1 MQILYIELHPSSET
15 KVELRYQ
22 KLKGQGYEK
31 QILRISDI
39 EDAIALAE
47 RDIYVAM
54 PDPVAIGKKLF
65 GWLDGDGRW
74 LSRALEACQGEL
86 LVLAIA
92 NLAKLPHLPWE
103 VLHDREGFLIDR
115 QYPKVVPVRW
125 TEGEVVAS
133 EPADRPLRVMFMATD
148 PEGVEPRLNFE
159 GEEGR
164 ILDATR
170 GAALTLR
177 VEESGC
183 VSELKKTWRRYGDN
197 HFDVF
202 HLTGHASI
210 ADDGQPFFITET
222 ETGDRYDAKAGEIV
236 DALRFRLPRLVFLS
250 GCRTGQAGEQ
260 GATPSMAEALLNLGL
275 TAVLGW
281 GRPIGDD
288 VATLAAA
295 CLYESL
301 ASANSLVEAI
311 AATYQKLREKNISN
325 WYLLRLYGRGKL
337 DVSLA
342 ALVLPMGDRLLPLN
356 SEIEQLFLDPDDATT
371 PRVVRREDFVGRRR
385 ILQSSL
391 RRLQGSDLGV
401 LLHGMGGLGKTTVA
415 KRLLERIADPQNSNY
430 DTIFNYKQFDEGKLL
445 QDLARNCTS
454 EAGHEILNGK
464 LPLMQKL
471 TKFLKEGMNDKD
483 RCLMFVLDD
492 FEVNL
497 EENAFGAW
505 VLKYEVV
512 EPLMALVSAIARS
525 GLRHRLIVTCR
536 YDFNLPDVALNARL
550 FRVPLFSL
558 RGVDLKKKCDRLAGF
573 QLPMLSREDAEPLV
587 ALQKQAIAVAD
598 GNPRLLEWLAA
609 ILPNDLLTEAQKQEV
624 LERMAAEETRFREN
638 IMAQALLDQQ
648 SEDLRQMLALGSI
661 FEIPVPHEA
670 IEKVCVE
677 VPNLEICIKHSLT
690 LGLMEIY
697 PNGFLRVPHI
707 LHSLLKKIDNIEEI
721 SQIAT
726 RTLFENWYLK
736 VLESQTKSSTELK
749 DQDIRDVLD
758 TKISDEKLLEIYR
771 LALQAK
777 NKGILIITNQILAIR
792 WKNTGCLYQAIKIC
806 YSTLKIVEDYH
817 IYHVLANTEASIG
830 DSNKSITNFGKAL
843 ELCPLEDREEES
855 DILFNLA
862 SLCQQMGMWEKAL
875 KFCNRVIEIDSQIN
889 NQIGKSSALNILSDV
904 YNMQGNSQKAIDCL
918 EQALAIQKE
927 LNNTKEIVKIQ
938 HNLSLLY
945 HQVGNKN
952 VADFLSESVSNIHRN
967 SIDYNDKIKIMIN
980 SSALLYKQGK
990 LDESEAILQ
999 ELLNANEL
1007 IYDVESKIGILNNLA
1022 TLYSEKGDLLE
1033 ALSYFERAYK
1043 LAKDSSRFKDQ
1054 ARELSQIGFL
1064 FSKLLEYDKALNSF
1078 RESLDIYRQIDDLIG
1093 QAYVL
1098 REVSAIYI
1106 KQDNLDL
1113 ANQLLNQSLNIYIE
1127 SEDLDGESLT
1137 LYQIGLLNEKNN
1149 QIDNAIG
1156 YLQKSVDLSVKTNNS
1171 RHKALSMTAIGQILT
1186 NKKDIDNALSYLY
1199 EARDIFDS
1207 LKASDLDFVEER
1219 IIDALWSKANILHKS
1234 VATKYVEGKI
1244 DEALILCNQALEIT
1258 EKIGNV
1264 HGSATILLTMG
1275 QLFAEEYKN
1284 FSTACD
1290 CFQKSLIK
1298 FQQVNSADVD
1308 IAKQMLSEYQPYIT
1322 SDNDIDRK

>member
-1 MQILYIELHPSSET
+1 MQVLYIELHPSSET

-22 KLKGQGYEK
+22 KLHSQGYEK

-39 EDAIALAE
+39 EDAITLAE
-47 RDIYVAM
+47 RDIYVSM

-74 LSRALEACQGEL
+74 LSRALADCQGEL

-115 QYPKVVPVRW
+115 TYPKVVTVRW
-125 TEGEVVAS
+125 TKGEVVAI

-275 TAVLGW
+275 AAVLGW

-311 AATYQKLREKNISN
+311 AATYQKLREEKISN

-342 ALVLPMGDRLLPLN
+342 ALVLPLGDRLWQVS

-385 ILQSSL
+385 ILQTCL
-391 RRLQGSDLGV
+391 RRLQGNDLGV

-430 DTIFNYKQFDEGKLL
+430 DTIFIYKQFDEDKLL
-445 QDLARNCTS
+445 KELQDNCTAD
-454 EAGHEILNGK
+454 AGHEVLNGK

-471 TKFLKEGMNDKD
+471 TKFLKEGMNEKD

-609 ILPNDLLTEAQKQEV
+609 ILPNDVLTEAQKQEV
-624 LERMAAEETRFREN
+624 LDRMIDKQIEFREN
-638 IMAQALLDQQ
+638 ILAETLLAQQ
-648 SEDLRQMLALGSI
+648 SPDLREMLRLGLV
-661 FEIPVPHEA
+661 FDLPVPELVFA
-670 IEKVCVE
+670 KVCEGVE
-677 VPNLEICIKHSLT
+677 NLKVHQVRAKAIGLLEVNGDLYRVPKILVELLSPEFT
-690 LGLMEIY
+690 QEIY
-697 PNGFLRVPHI
+697 ATAARELYRVWW
-707 LHSLLKKIDNIEEI
+707 EE
-721 SQIAT
+721 S
-726 RTLFENWYLK
+726 E
-736 VLESQTKSSTELK
+736 SSTEEQK
-749 DQDIRDVLD
+749 
-758 TKISDEKLLEIYR
+758 LEIHR
-771 LALQAK
+771 LALLGNEKEIAVT
-777 NKGILIITNQILAIR
+777 INQ
-792 WKNTGCLYQAIKIC
+792 T
-806 YSTLKIVEDYH
+806 
-817 IYHVLANTEASIG
+817 LANNWN
-830 DSNKSITNFGKAL
+830 NKSRYREVINICKSTISIIENHTTLHDLARAQRNLGDVDNSLKNFQRAL
-843 ELCPLEDREEES
+843 ELCP
-855 DILFNLA
+855 
-862 SLCQQMGMWEKAL
+862 
-875 KFCNRVIEIDSQIN
+875 
-889 NQIGKSSALNILSDV
+889 
-904 YNMQGNSQKAIDCL
+904 
-918 EQALAIQKE
+918 KE
-927 LNNTKEIVKIQ
+927 
-938 HNLSLLY
+938 
-945 HQVGNKN
+945 
-952 VADFLSESVSNIHRN
+952 
-967 SIDYNDKIKIMIN
+967 
-980 SSALLYKQGK
+980 
-990 LDESEAILQ
+990 DESEKASITG
-999 ELLNANEL
+999 NF
-1007 IYDVESKIGILNNLA
+1007 A
-1022 TLYSEKGDLLE
+1022 TLYTQIGRIEEALELYTQSQEILERIGDLEGKAATLHNM
-1033 ALSYFERAYK
+1033 AVIYA
-1043 LAKDSSRFKDQ
+1043 DQGQVDQ
-1054 ARELSQIGFL
+1054 AIALYQQSLEIKESIGNVQGKAATL
-1064 FSKLLEYDKALNSF
+1064 HQMAGIYADQGEVDQAIALYQQSLEITDRIGDVKVKANTLHNMAIIYAQQGQVD
-1078 RESLDIYRQIDDLIG
+1078 EAIALYQQSLEIKERIGNVQGKAATLHQVAGIYVQKGQVDQAIALYQQSLEITDRIG
-1093 QAYVL
+1093 DVQGKAMT
-1098 REVSAIYI
+1098 
-1106 KQDNLDL
+1106 L
-1113 ANQLLNQSLNIYIE
+1113 ANMGYLAATNGDFQTAISYLQ
-1127 SEDLDGESLT
+1127 ESLT
-1137 LYQIGLLNEKNN
+1137 I
-1149 QIDNAIG
+1149 
-1156 YLQKSVDLSVKTNNS
+1156 LQHLKSPDAATVQSWLEQVT
-1171 RHKALSMTAIGQILT
+1171 R
-1186 NKKDIDNALSYLY
+1186 KK
-1199 EARDIFDS
+1199 
-1207 LKASDLDFVEER
+1207 
-1219 IIDALWSKANILHKS
+1219 
-1234 VATKYVEGKI
+1234 
-1244 DEALILCNQALEIT
+1244 
-1258 EKIGNV
+1258 
-1264 HGSATILLTMG
+1264 
-1275 QLFAEEYKN
+1275 
-1284 FSTACD
+1284 
-1290 CFQKSLIK
+1290 
-1298 FQQVNSADVD
+1298 
-1308 IAKQMLSEYQPYIT
+1308 
-1322 SDNDIDRK
+1322 

>member
-1 MQILYIELHPSSET
+1 MQVLYIELHPSSET

-22 KLKGQGYEK
+22 KLHSQGYEK

-39 EDAIALAE
+39 EDAITLAE
-47 RDIYVAM
+47 RDIYVSM

-74 LSRALEACQGEL
+74 LSRALADCQGEL
-86 LVLAIA
+86 LVLAIS

-115 QYPKVVPVRW
+115 TYPKVVTVRW
-125 TEGEVVAS
+125 TKGEVVAI

-275 TAVLGW
+275 AAVLGW

-311 AATYQKLREKNISN
+311 AATYQKLREQNISN

-342 ALVLPMGDRLLPLN
+342 ALVEPLGDRLLPVS

-385 ILQSSL
+385 ILQTCL
-391 RRLQGSDLGV
+391 RRLQGNDLGV

-430 DTIFNYKQFDEGKLL
+430 DTIFIYKQFDEDKLL
-445 QDLARNCTS
+445 KELQDNCTAD
-454 EAGHEILNGK
+454 AGHEVLNGK

-471 TKFLKEGMNDKD
+471 TKFLKEGMNEKD

-573 QLPMLSREDAEPLV
+573 KLPMLSREDAEPLV

-624 LERMAAEETRFREN
+624 LDRMNAKQTEFREHILAETLLAQQSPDLREMLRLGLVFDLPVPELVFAKVCEGVENLKVHQDRAKAIGLLESNSPPFLRGAGGDLYRVPKILVELLSPEFTQEIYATAARELYRVWWESDYN
-638 IMAQALLDQQ
+638 ISEDEALEIHRLALLD
-648 SEDLRQMLALGSI
+648 
-661 FEIPVPHEA
+661 
-670 IEKVCVE
+670 
-677 VPNLEICIKHSLT
+677 
-690 LGLMEIY
+690 
-697 PNGFLRVPHI
+697 
-707 LHSLLKKIDNIEEI
+707 
-721 SQIAT
+721 
-726 RTLFENWYLK
+726 
-736 VLESQTKSSTELK
+736 
-749 DQDIRDVLD
+749 
-758 TKISDEKLLEIYR
+758 DEKEIAVTINQSLAVNWNNKSRYR
-771 LALQAK
+771 EVV
-777 NKGILIITNQILAIR
+777 N
-792 WKNTGCLYQAIKIC
+792 IC
-806 YSTLKIVEDYH
+806 KSTLSVIENYSTLHNLAKAENNLGAMEDCLHHYQR
-817 IYHVLANTEASIG
+817 
-830 DSNKSITNFGKAL
+830 AL
-843 ELCPLEDREEES
+843 ELCPDEA
-855 DILFNLA
+855 IK
-862 SLCQQMGMWEKAL
+862 EKATIIHN
-875 KFCNRVIEIDSQIN
+875 F
-889 NQIGKSSALNILSDV
+889 A
-904 YNMQGNSQKAIDCL
+904 
-918 EQALAIQKE
+918 
-927 LNNTKEIVKIQ
+927 IVKAQ
-938 HNLSLLY
+938 QG
-945 HQVGNKN
+945 QV
-952 VADFLSESVSNIHRN
+952 
-967 SIDYNDKIKIMIN
+967 
-980 SSALLYKQGK
+980 
-990 LDESEAILQ
+990 
-999 ELLNANEL
+999 
-1007 IYDVESKIGILNNLA
+1007 
-1022 TLYSEKGDLLE
+1022 
-1033 ALSYFERAYK
+1033 
-1043 LAKDSSRFKDQ
+1043 DQ
-1054 ARELSQIGFL
+1054 AI
-1064 FSKLLEYDKALNSF
+1064 A
-1078 RESLDIYRQIDDLIG
+1078 
-1093 QAYVL
+1093 
-1098 REVSAIYI
+1098 
-1106 KQDNLDL
+1106 
-1113 ANQLLNQSLNIYIE
+1113 
-1127 SEDLDGESLT
+1127 
-1137 LYQIGLLNEKNN
+1137 LYQ
-1149 QIDNAIG
+1149 Q
-1156 YLQKSVDLSVKTNNS
+1156 S
-1171 RHKALSMTAIGQILT
+1171 
-1186 NKKDIDNALSYLY
+1186 
-1199 EARDIFDS
+1199 
-1207 LKASDLDFVEER
+1207 
-1219 IIDALWSKANILHKS
+1219 
-1234 VATKYVEGKI
+1234 
-1244 DEALILCNQALEIT
+1244 LEIT
-1258 EKIGNV
+1258 ERIGYV
-1264 HGSATILLTMG
+1264 QGKAVTLQWLG
-1275 QLFAEEYKN
+1275 GLFATKKGEIAKGLAYLEESAAILEQIK
-1284 FSTACD
+1284 SPEAETSRWAIEQI
-1290 CFQKSLIK
+1290 QKS
-1298 FQQVNSADVD
+1298 Q
-1308 IAKQMLSEYQPYIT
+1308 
-1322 SDNDIDRK
+1322 

>member
-22 KLKGQGYEK
+22 KLHSQGYEK

-39 EDAIALAE
+39 EDAITLAE
-47 RDIYVAM
+47 RDIYVSM

-74 LSRALEACQGEL
+74 LSRALADCQGEL
-86 LVLAIA
+86 LVLAIS

-115 QYPKVVPVRW
+115 TYPKVVTVRW
-125 TEGEVVAS
+125 TKGEVVAI

-159 GEEGR
+159 GGEGR

-275 TAVLGW
+275 AAVLGW

-311 AATYQKLREKNISN
+311 AATYQKLREQNISN

-342 ALVLPMGDRLLPLN
+342 ALVEPLGDRLLPLS

-391 RRLQGSDLGV
+391 RRLQGNDLGV

-430 DTIFNYKQFDEGKLL
+430 DTIFIYKQFDEDKLL
-445 QDLARNCTS
+445 KELQDNCTAD
-454 EAGHEILNGK
+454 AGHEVLNGK

-471 TKFLKEGMNDKD
+471 TKFLKEGMNEKD

-573 QLPMLSREDAEPLV
+573 KLPLSREDAEPLV
-587 ALQKQAIAVAD
+587 ALQERAIAVAD

-624 LERMAAEETRFREN
+624 LDRMNAKQIEFREN
-638 IMAQALLDQQ
+638 ILAETLLAQQ
-648 SEDLRQMLALGSI
+648 SPDLREMLRLGLV
-661 FEIPVPHEA
+661 FDLPVPELVFA
-670 IEKVCVE
+670 KVCEGVE
-677 VPNLEICIKHSLT
+677 NL
-690 LGLMEIY
+690 
-697 PNGFLRVPHI
+697 
-707 LHSLLKKIDNIEEI
+707 
-721 SQIAT
+721 
-726 RTLFENWYLK
+726 
-736 VLESQTKSSTELK
+736 
-749 DQDIRDVLD
+749 
-758 TKISDEKLLEIYR
+758 
-771 LALQAK
+771 
-777 NKGILIITNQILAIR
+777 
-792 WKNTGCLYQAIKIC
+792 
-806 YSTLKIVEDYH
+806 
-817 IYHVLANTEASIG
+817 
-830 DSNKSITNFGKAL
+830 
-843 ELCPLEDREEES
+843 
-855 DILFNLA
+855 
-862 SLCQQMGMWEKAL
+862 
-875 KFCNRVIEIDSQIN
+875 
-889 NQIGKSSALNILSDV
+889 
-904 YNMQGNSQKAIDCL
+904 
-918 EQALAIQKE
+918 
-927 LNNTKEIVKIQ
+927 
-938 HNLSLLY
+938 
-945 HQVGNKN
+945 
-952 VADFLSESVSNIHRN
+952 
-967 SIDYNDKIKIMIN
+967 
-980 SSALLYKQGK
+980 
-990 LDESEAILQ
+990 
-999 ELLNANEL
+999 
-1007 IYDVESKIGILNNLA
+1007 
-1022 TLYSEKGDLLE
+1022 
-1033 ALSYFERAYK
+1033 
-1043 LAKDSSRFKDQ
+1043 
-1054 ARELSQIGFL
+1054 
-1064 FSKLLEYDKALNSF
+1064 
-1078 RESLDIYRQIDDLIG
+1078 
-1093 QAYVL
+1093 
-1098 REVSAIYI
+1098 
-1106 KQDNLDL
+1106 
-1113 ANQLLNQSLNIYIE
+1113 
-1127 SEDLDGESLT
+1127 
-1137 LYQIGLLNEKNN
+1137 
-1149 QIDNAIG
+1149 
-1156 YLQKSVDLSVKTNNS
+1156 
-1171 RHKALSMTAIGQILT
+1171 
-1186 NKKDIDNALSYLY
+1186 
-1199 EARDIFDS
+1199 
-1207 LKASDLDFVEER
+1207 
-1219 IIDALWSKANILHKS
+1219 
-1234 VATKYVEGKI
+1234 
-1244 DEALILCNQALEIT
+1244 
-1258 EKIGNV
+1258 
-1264 HGSATILLTMG
+1264 
-1275 QLFAEEYKN
+1275 
-1284 FSTACD
+1284 
-1290 CFQKSLIK
+1290 
-1298 FQQVNSADVD
+1298 
-1308 IAKQMLSEYQPYIT
+1308 
-1322 SDNDIDRK
+1322 

>member
-1 MQILYIELHPSSET
+1 MQILQNILYIELHPSSET

-22 KLKGQGYEK
+22 KLNSSGYEK
-31 QILRISDI
+31 QILQISAIADL
-39 EDAIALAE
+39 IALAE
-47 RDIYVAM
+47 RDIYVSM

-74 LSRALEACQGEL
+74 LSRAVADCQGEL

-103 VLHDREGFLIDR
+103 VLHDHEGFLIDR
-115 QYPKVVPVRW
+115 TFPKVVPVRW
-125 TEGEVVAS
+125 TKGEVVAS

-222 ETGDRYDAKAGEIV
+222 ETGDRYDAKASEIV

-311 AATYQKLREKNISN
+311 AATYQKLRDDKISN

-342 ALVLPMGDRLLPLN
+342 ALVLPMGDRLLPVS

-391 RRLQGSDLGV
+391 RRLQGNDLGV

-430 DTIFNYKQFDEGKLL
+430 DTIFNYKYFDEGKLL

-454 EAGHEILNGK
+454 EAGLEILNGK

-492 FEVNL
+492 FEANL

-573 QLPMLSREDAEPLV
+573 QLPMLSREAAEPLV
-587 ALQKQAIAVAD
+587 ALQERAIAVAD

-624 LERMAAEETRFREN
+624 LDRMMAKQTEFREHILAETLLAQQSPGLREMLRLGLVFDLPVPELVFAKVCEGVENLKVHQDRAKAIGLLEVNGDLYRVPKILVELLSSEFTLEMYATAARELYRVWYQESESSTEEQKLEIHRLALLGDEKEIAVTIGTSLAWNWRSKSRFREAVILCKN
-638 IMAQALLDQQ
+638 TLEVSRSSKVLTELVYCEQSLGNVEKAEEYYQQAINECLDDDESTKAFTLHCLGMLKAQQGQVDQAINLYQQ
-648 SEDLRQMLALGSI
+648 S
-661 FEIPVPHEA
+661 
-670 IEKVCVE
+670 
-677 VPNLEICIKHSLT
+677 LEIN
-690 LGLMEIY
+690 E
-697 PNGFLRVPHI
+697 
-707 LHSLLKKIDNIEEI
+707 
-721 SQIAT
+721 
-726 RTLFENWYLK
+726 
-736 VLESQTKSSTELK
+736 
-749 DQDIRDVLD
+749 
-758 TKISDEKLLEIYR
+758 
-771 LALQAK
+771 
-777 NKGILIITNQILAIR
+777 
-792 WKNTGCLYQAIKIC
+792 
-806 YSTLKIVEDYH
+806 
-817 IYHVLANTEASIG
+817 SIG
-830 DSNKSITNFGKAL
+830 FVMGK
-843 ELCPLEDREEES
+843 P
-855 DILFNLA
+855 
-862 SLCQQMGMWEKAL
+862 
-875 KFCNRVIEIDSQIN
+875 
-889 NQIGKSSALNILSDV
+889 
-904 YNMQGNSQKAIDCL
+904 
-918 EQALAIQKE
+918 
-927 LNNTKEIVKIQ
+927 
-938 HNLSLLY
+938 
-945 HQVGNKN
+945 
-952 VADFLSESVSNIHRN
+952 
-967 SIDYNDKIKIMIN
+967 
-980 SSALLYKQGK
+980 
-990 LDESEAILQ
+990 
-999 ELLNANEL
+999 
-1007 IYDVESKIGILNNLA
+1007 A
-1022 TLYSEKGDLLE
+1022 TLIEM
-1033 ALSYFERAYK
+1033 
-1043 LAKDSSRFKDQ
+1043 AKIYQ
-1054 ARELSQIGFL
+1054 SQGL
-1064 FSKLLEYDKALNSF
+1064 VDKAF
-1078 RESLDIYRQIDDLIG
+1078 EQY
-1093 QAYVL
+1093 
-1098 REVSAIYI
+1098 
-1106 KQDNLDL
+1106 
-1113 ANQLLNQSLNIYIE
+1113 
-1127 SEDLDGESLT
+1127 
-1137 LYQIGLLNEKNN
+1137 
-1149 QIDNAIG
+1149 
-1156 YLQKSVDLSVKTNNS
+1156 
-1171 RHKALSMTAIGQILT
+1171 H
-1186 NKKDIDNALSYLY
+1186 
-1199 EARDIFDS
+1199 
-1207 LKASDLDFVEER
+1207 
-1219 IIDALWSKANILHKS
+1219 
-1234 VATKYVEGKI
+1234 
-1244 DEALILCNQALEIT
+1244 QALEIARQ
-1258 EKIGNV
+1258 IGNV
-1264 HGSATILLTMG
+1264 EKEATALSWIATIHTQKG
-1275 QLFAEEYKN
+1275 QIEEAINLYRQASEIYDQIGNIGYKAATLHGMADIYFRQGQFEQSVNLFK
-1284 FSTACD
+1284 
-1290 CFQKSLIK
+1290 QSLEIK
-1298 FQQVNSADVD
+1298 ERIGDVHGKAITLWYLGH
-1308 IAKQMLSEYQPYIT
+1308 IAKEQGDFQTAIT
-1322 SDNDIDRK
+1322 YLQESLTILQHLKSPDAAKVESLLEKVRAMVG

>member
-1 MQILYIELHPSSET
+1 VQILYIELHPSSET

-22 KLKGQGYEK
+22 KLNGQGYEK
-31 QILRISDI
+31 QILQISAIADL
-39 EDAIALAE
+39 IALAE
-47 RDIYVAM
+47 RDIYVSM

-74 LSRALEACQGEL
+74 LTRALADCQGEL

-125 TEGEVVAS
+125 TKGEVVAI

-222 ETGDRYDAKAGEIV
+222 ETGDRHDAKAGEIV

-281 GRPIGDD
+281 GRPIGDE

-295 CLYESL
+295 CLYEAL

-311 AATYQKLREKNISN
+311 AATYQELREKNISN

-342 ALVLPMGDRLLPLN
+342 ALVLPLGDRLLPLS

-385 ILQSSL
+385 ILQTCL
-391 RRLQGSDLGV
+391 RRLQGNDLGV

-415 KRLLERIADPQNSNY
+415 KRLLERMADPQNSNY

-454 EAGHEILNGK
+454 EAGHEVLNGK

-492 FEVNL
+492 FEANL
-497 EENAFGAW
+497 EENAFGVW

-573 QLPMLSREDAEPLV
+573 KLPMLSREDAEPLV
-587 ALQKQAIAVAD
+587 ALQKQAIEVAD

-609 ILPNDLLTEAQKQEV
+609 ILPNDVLTEAQKQEV
-624 LERMAAEETRFREN
+624 LDRMNAKQIEFREN
-638 IMAQALLDQQ
+638 ILAETLLAQQ
-648 SEDLRQMLALGSI
+648 SPDLRDMLRLGLV
-661 FEIPVPHEA
+661 FDLPVPELVFA
-670 IEKVCVE
+670 KVCEGVE
-677 VPNLEICIKHSLT
+677 NLKLHQDRAKAIGLLEVNGDLYRVPKILVELLSPEFTQEIYTTAARELYRVWWESDYNISEDEALEIH
-690 LGLMEIY
+690 
-697 PNGFLRVPHI
+697 
-707 LHSLLKKIDNIEEI
+707 
-721 SQIAT
+721 
-726 RTLFENWYLK
+726 
-736 VLESQTKSSTELK
+736 
-749 DQDIRDVLD
+749 
-758 TKISDEKLLEIYR
+758 R
-771 LALQAK
+771 LALLGDEKEIASKIAYALASEWRIVSRFRETVQICKLTIEVSLDYKVLKEFGFAEQNLGNVQQALDYYQQAISLCPDEDLNEKASISHYLGFIKK
-777 NKGILIITNQILAIR
+777 NLGEVEEALTLFRQSKEIYENIKDDGNVAVALHCIAVIYADQGQVEQAFS
-792 WKNTGCLYQAIKIC
+792 LYQQSLEIKERIGNLQGKAATLHQMAI
-806 YSTLKIVEDYH
+806 
-817 IYHVLANTEASIG
+817 IYAQQGQVDQAIDLYQQSLEIKERIG
-830 DSNKSITNFGKAL
+830 DVQGKAATLGQMAKIYQSQGLVDKAFEQYQQVL
-843 ELCPLEDREEES
+843 EISR
-855 DILFNLA
+855 
-862 SLCQQMGMWEKAL
+862 
-875 KFCNRVIEIDSQIN
+875 
-889 NQIGKSSALNILSDV
+889 QIGNVAYEATTLNQMAIIYVQHGQLE
-904 YNMQGNSQKAIDCL
+904 KAIDLYQQSL
-918 EQALAIQKE
+918 EIIDCIGNLQDKAATFHCMAIIYAQQGQVEKAIDLYQQSLEIDARIGGNVQSKANTLA
-927 LNNTKEIVKIQ
+927 NMAW
-938 HNLSLLY
+938 LL
-945 HQVGNKN
+945 
-952 VADFLSESVSNIHRN
+952 
-967 SIDYNDKIKIMIN
+967 
-980 SSALLYKQGK
+980 
-990 LDESEAILQ
+990 
-999 ELLNANEL
+999 AN
-1007 IYDVESKIGILNNLA
+1007 
-1022 TLYSEKGDLLE
+1022 KGDFQT
-1033 ALSYFERAYK
+1033 AISY
-1043 LAKDSSRFKDQ
+1043 LQ
-1054 ARELSQIGFL
+1054 
-1064 FSKLLEYDKALNSF
+1064 
-1078 RESLDIYRQIDDLIG
+1078 
-1093 QAYVL
+1093 
-1098 REVSAIYI
+1098 
-1106 KQDNLDL
+1106 
-1113 ANQLLNQSLNIYIE
+1113 
-1127 SEDLDGESLT
+1127 ESLT
-1137 LYQIGLLNEKNN
+1137 I
-1149 QIDNAIG
+1149 
-1156 YLQKSVDLSVKTNNS
+1156 LQHLKSP
-1171 RHKALSMTAIGQILT
+1171 
-1186 NKKDIDNALSYLY
+1186 
-1199 EARDIFDS
+1199 
-1207 LKASDLDFVEER
+1207 
-1219 IIDALWSKANILHKS
+1219 DA
-1234 VATKYVEGKI
+1234 ATV
-1244 DEALILCNQALEIT
+1244 QRWLE
-1258 EKIGNV
+1258 
-1264 HGSATILLTMG
+1264 
-1275 QLFAEEYKN
+1275 
-1284 FSTACD
+1284 
-1290 CFQKSLIK
+1290 
-1298 FQQVNSADVD
+1298 QVRAM
-1308 IAKQMLSEYQPYIT
+1308 AG
-1322 SDNDIDRK
+1322 

>member
-1 MQILYIELHPSSET
+1 MQVLYIELHPSSET

-22 KLKGQGYEK
+22 KLHSQGYEK

-39 EDAIALAE
+39 EDAITLAE
-47 RDIYVAM
+47 RDIYVSM

-74 LSRALEACQGEL
+74 LSRALADCQGEL
-86 LVLAIA
+86 LVLAIS

-115 QYPKVVPVRW
+115 TYPKVVTVRW
-125 TEGEVVAS
+125 TKGEVVAI

-275 TAVLGW
+275 AAVLGW
-281 GRPIGDD
+281 GRPIGDE

-311 AATYQKLREKNISN
+311 AATYQKLREQNISN

-337 DVSLA
+337 EVSLA
-342 ALVLPMGDRLLPLN
+342 ALVLPLGDRLLPVS

-391 RRLQGSDLGV
+391 RRLQGNDLGV

-430 DTIFNYKQFDEGKLL
+430 DTIFIYKQFDEDKLL
-445 QDLARNCTS
+445 KELQDNCTAD
-454 EAGHEILNGK
+454 AGHEVLNGK

-471 TKFLKEGMNDKD
+471 TKFLKEGMNEKD

-573 QLPMLSREDAEPLV
+573 KLPMLSREDAEPLV

-624 LERMAAEETRFREN
+624 LDRMNAKQTEFREHILAETLLAQQSPDLREMLRLGLVFDLPVPELVFAKVCEGVENLKVHQDRAKAIGLLESNSPPFLRGAGGDLYRVPKILVELLSPEFTQEIYATAARELYRVWWESDYN
-638 IMAQALLDQQ
+638 ISEDEALEIHRLALLD
-648 SEDLRQMLALGSI
+648 
-661 FEIPVPHEA
+661 
-670 IEKVCVE
+670 
-677 VPNLEICIKHSLT
+677 
-690 LGLMEIY
+690 
-697 PNGFLRVPHI
+697 
-707 LHSLLKKIDNIEEI
+707 
-721 SQIAT
+721 
-726 RTLFENWYLK
+726 
-736 VLESQTKSSTELK
+736 
-749 DQDIRDVLD
+749 
-758 TKISDEKLLEIYR
+758 DEKEIAVTINQSLAVNWNNKSRYR
-771 LALQAK
+771 EVV
-777 NKGILIITNQILAIR
+777 N
-792 WKNTGCLYQAIKIC
+792 IC
-806 YSTLKIVEDYH
+806 KSTLSVIENYSTLHNLAKAENNLGAMEDCLHHYQR
-817 IYHVLANTEASIG
+817 
-830 DSNKSITNFGKAL
+830 AL
-843 ELCPLEDREEES
+843 ELCPDEA
-855 DILFNLA
+855 IK
-862 SLCQQMGMWEKAL
+862 EKATIIHN
-875 KFCNRVIEIDSQIN
+875 F
-889 NQIGKSSALNILSDV
+889 A
-904 YNMQGNSQKAIDCL
+904 
-918 EQALAIQKE
+918 
-927 LNNTKEIVKIQ
+927 IVKAQ
-938 HNLSLLY
+938 QG
-945 HQVGNKN
+945 QV
-952 VADFLSESVSNIHRN
+952 
-967 SIDYNDKIKIMIN
+967 
-980 SSALLYKQGK
+980 
-990 LDESEAILQ
+990 
-999 ELLNANEL
+999 
-1007 IYDVESKIGILNNLA
+1007 
-1022 TLYSEKGDLLE
+1022 
-1033 ALSYFERAYK
+1033 
-1043 LAKDSSRFKDQ
+1043 DQ
-1054 ARELSQIGFL
+1054 AI
-1064 FSKLLEYDKALNSF
+1064 AL
-1078 RESLDIYRQIDDLIG
+1078 YQ
-1093 QAYVL
+1093 
-1098 REVSAIYI
+1098 
-1106 KQDNLDL
+1106 
-1113 ANQLLNQSLNIYIE
+1113 QSLEIKE
-1127 SEDLDGESLT
+1127 S
-1137 LYQIGLLNEKNN
+1137 
-1149 QIDNAIG
+1149 
-1156 YLQKSVDLSVKTNNS
+1156 
-1171 RHKALSMTAIGQILT
+1171 
-1186 NKKDIDNALSYLY
+1186 
-1199 EARDIFDS
+1199 
-1207 LKASDLDFVEER
+1207 
-1219 IIDALWSKANILHKS
+1219 
-1234 VATKYVEGKI
+1234 
-1244 DEALILCNQALEIT
+1244 
-1258 EKIGNV
+1258 IGNV
-1264 HGSATILLTMG
+1264 HGKAATLHQMAGIYAQQG
-1275 QLFAEEYKN
+1275 QVDQAIALYQQSLEITERIGYVQGKAVTLQWLGGLFATKKGEIAKGLAYLEESAAILEQIK
-1284 FSTACD
+1284 SPEAETSRWAIEQI
-1290 CFQKSLIK
+1290 QKS
-1298 FQQVNSADVD
+1298 Q
-1308 IAKQMLSEYQPYIT
+1308 
-1322 SDNDIDRK
+1322 

>member
-22 KLKGQGYEK
+22 KLNGQGYEK
-31 QILRISDI
+31 QILQISAIADL
-39 EDAIALAE
+39 IALAE
-47 RDIYVAM
+47 RDIYTLM
-54 PDPVAIGKKLF
+54 PDPVSIGKKLF

-115 QYPKVVPVRW
+115 TFPKVVTVRW
-125 TEGEVVAS
+125 TKGEVAAS

-222 ETGDRYDAKAGEIV
+222 ETGDRHDAKAGEIV

-295 CLYESL
+295 CLYEAL

-311 AATYQKLREKNISN
+311 AATYQKLREENISN

-342 ALVLPMGDRLLPLN
+342 ALVEPMGDRLLPMS

-391 RRLQGSDLGV
+391 RRLQGNDLGV

-430 DTIFNYKQFDEGKLL
+430 DTIFNFKQFDEGKLL

-471 TKFLKEGMNDKD
+471 MKFLKEGMNDKD

-492 FEVNL
+492 FETNL

-550 FRVPLFSL
+550 FRGQLFSL

-573 QLPMLSREDAEPLV
+573 KLPMLSREEAEPLV
-587 ALQKQAIAVAD
+587 ALQKKAIAVAD

-624 LERMAAEETRFREN
+624 LDRMIAKQTEFREHILAETLLAQQSPDLREMLKLGLVFDLPVPELVLAKVCEGVENLKVHQDRAKAIGLLEVNGDLYRVPKILVELLSPEFTQEIYATAARELYGVWYQESESSTEEQKLEIHRLALLGNEKEIASKIAYDLAGNWRKVSRFRETVQICKSTIEVSLDYKVLKEFGFAEQN
-638 IMAQALLDQQ
+638 LGNVQQALDYFQQ
-648 SEDLRQMLALGSI
+648 AISLCPDEDL
-661 FEIPVPHEA
+661 
-670 IEKVCVE
+670 
-677 VPNLEICIKHSLT
+677 
-690 LGLMEIY
+690 
-697 PNGFLRVPHI
+697 
-707 LHSLLKKIDNIEEI
+707 
-721 SQIAT
+721 
-726 RTLFENWYLK
+726 
-736 VLESQTKSSTELK
+736 
-749 DQDIRDVLD
+749 
-758 TKISDEKLLEIYR
+758 
-771 LALQAK
+771 
-777 NKGILIITNQILAIR
+777 
-792 WKNTGCLYQAIKIC
+792 
-806 YSTLKIVEDYH
+806 
-817 IYHVLANTEASIG
+817 
-830 DSNKSITNFGKAL
+830 
-843 ELCPLEDREEES
+843 
-855 DILFNLA
+855 
-862 SLCQQMGMWEKAL
+862 
-875 KFCNRVIEIDSQIN
+875 
-889 NQIGKSSALNILSDV
+889 
-904 YNMQGNSQKAIDCL
+904 SQKASISHYL
-918 EQALAIQKE
+918 GFIKTNLGEVEEALTLFQQ
-927 LNNTKEIVKIQ
+927 TKEIYENIQ
-938 HNLSLLY
+938 DD
-945 HQVGNKN
+945 GN
-952 VADFLSESVSNIHRN
+952 VAAALHQMAMIYAQQGQVDQAIALYQQSLEITDRIGDVRTKAATLHQMAGIYADQGQVDQAIALYQQSLKITDRIGNVKGKAATLHQMAGIYAQQGEVDQAISLYQQ
-967 SIDYNDKIKIMIN
+967 SIDIEESIGN
-980 SSALLYKQGK
+980 LQGK
-990 LDESEAILQ
+990 AATLAQMATVYVSQGLVEQAITLYQKSLEISRLVGDVQYESAILHQ
-999 ELLNANEL
+999 MAGIYADQGQVDQAIALYQQSLEIKERIGNVKGKAMTLANMGVL
-1007 IYDVESKIGILNNLA
+1007 SVN
-1022 TLYSEKGDLLE
+1022 KGDFQT
-1033 ALSYFERAYK
+1033 AISY
-1043 LAKDSSRFKDQ
+1043 LQ
-1054 ARELSQIGFL
+1054 
-1064 FSKLLEYDKALNSF
+1064 
-1078 RESLDIYRQIDDLIG
+1078 
-1093 QAYVL
+1093 
-1098 REVSAIYI
+1098 
-1106 KQDNLDL
+1106 
-1113 ANQLLNQSLNIYIE
+1113 
-1127 SEDLDGESLT
+1127 ESLT
-1137 LYQIGLLNEKNN
+1137 I
-1149 QIDNAIG
+1149 
-1156 YLQKSVDLSVKTNNS
+1156 LQHLKSPDAATVQRWL
-1171 RHKALSMTAIGQILT
+1171 
-1186 NKKDIDNALSYLY
+1186 
-1199 EARDIFDS
+1199 
-1207 LKASDLDFVEER
+1207 EEVQQL
-1219 IIDALWSKANILHKS
+1219 AKS
-1234 VATKYVEGKI
+1234 PPLQG
-1244 DEALILCNQALEIT
+1244 
-1258 EKIGNV
+1258 G
-1264 HGSATILLTMG
+1264 
-1275 QLFAEEYKN
+1275 
-1284 FSTACD
+1284 
-1290 CFQKSLIK
+1290 
-1298 FQQVNSADVD
+1298 
-1308 IAKQMLSEYQPYIT
+1308 
-1322 SDNDIDRK
+1322 

>member
-1 MQILYIELHPSSET
+1 MEVLYIELHPSSET

-47 RDIYVAM
+47 RDIYVSM

-74 LSRALEACQGEL
+74 LSRALADCQGEL

-115 QYPKVVPVRW
+115 TYPKVVPVRW
-125 TEGEVVAS
+125 TKGEVVAI

-183 VSELKKTWRRYGDN
+183 VSELKKTWQHYGEN

-210 ADDGQPFFITET
+210 DDKGEPFFITET
-222 ETGDRYDAKAGEIV
+222 EKGERYDAKADDIA
-236 DALRFRLPRLVFLS
+236 DAFGFRLPRLVFLS

-281 GRPIGDD
+281 GRPIGDE

-311 AATYQKLREKNISN
+311 AATYQKLREQNIPN

-342 ALVLPMGDRLLPLN
+342 ALVLPLGDRLLPLS

-430 DTIFNYKQFDEGKLL
+430 DTIFNFKQFDEGKLL
-445 QDLARNCTS
+445 QDLARNCIS
-454 EAGHEILNGK
+454 EAGHEVLNGK

-471 TKFLKEGMNDKD
+471 TKFLKEGMNERD

-492 FEVNL
+492 FEWNL

-505 VLKYEVV
+505 VLKSEVV
-512 EPLMALVSAIARS
+512 EPLMALVGAIARS

-609 ILPNDLLTEAQKQEV
+609 ILPNDLLTEAQKQEI
-624 LERMAAEETRFREN
+624 LDRMIAKQIEFREH
-638 IMAQALLDQQ
+638 ILAETLLAQQ
-648 SEDLRQMLALGSI
+648 SPDLREMLRLGLV
-661 FEIPVPHEA
+661 FDLPVPELVFA
-670 IEKVCVE
+670 KVCEGVE
-677 VPNLEICIKHSLT
+677 NLKGHQDRAKAIGLLEVNSDLYRVPKILVELLNPEFMQEIYAIAARELYRVWWESDYSINEDEALEIH
-690 LGLMEIY
+690 
-697 PNGFLRVPHI
+697 
-707 LHSLLKKIDNIEEI
+707 
-721 SQIAT
+721 
-726 RTLFENWYLK
+726 
-736 VLESQTKSSTELK
+736 
-749 DQDIRDVLD
+749 
-758 TKISDEKLLEIYR
+758 R
-771 LALQAK
+771 LALLGDEKEIAVAINQSLAVNWNRK
-777 NKGILIITNQILAIR
+777 SRYREVVNICKSTLSIIENHTALHNLAIAER
-792 WKNTGCLYQAIKIC
+792 NLGVIEDCIHHYQR
-806 YSTLKIVEDYH
+806 
-817 IYHVLANTEASIG
+817 
-830 DSNKSITNFGKAL
+830 AL
-843 ELCPLEDREEES
+843 ELCPDDDEAIKEK
-855 DILFNLA
+855 A
-862 SLCQQMGMWEKAL
+862 SLIHNFAIVKAQQGQVEQAIALYQQSLEIKELIGGVQGKAATL
-875 KFCNRVIEIDSQIN
+875 HCMAMIYAQQGQVDQAIALYQQSLEIHES
-889 NQIGKSSALNILSDV
+889 IG
-904 YNMQGNSQKAIDCL
+904 NMQGKAATLHEMAGIYAQQGQVD
-918 EQALAIQKE
+918 QAIA
-927 LNNTKEIVKIQ
+927 
-938 HNLSLLY
+938 LY
-945 HQVGNKN
+945 QQ
-952 VADFLSESVSNIHRN
+952 
-967 SIDYNDKIKIMIN
+967 SIDIEESIGNV
-980 SSALLYKQGK
+980 QGK
-990 LDESEAILQ
+990 A
-999 ELLNANEL
+999 
-1007 IYDVESKIGILNNLA
+1007 A
-1022 TLYSEKGDLLE
+1022 TLHEIARIYAQQGQV
-1033 ALSYFERAYK
+1033 
-1043 LAKDSSRFKDQ
+1043 DQ
-1054 ARELSQIGFL
+1054 AIRL
-1064 FSKLLEYDKALNSF
+1064 FH
-1078 RESLDIYRQIDDLIG
+1078 ESLDIANRIG
-1093 QAYVL
+1093 
-1098 REVSAIYI
+1098 EVAN
-1106 KQDNLDL
+1106 KANTLWWLGHL
-1113 ANQLLNQSLNIYIE
+1113 ANEQGDFQTAISYLQ
-1127 SEDLDGESLT
+1127 ESLT
-1137 LYQIGLLNEKNN
+1137 I
-1149 QIDNAIG
+1149 
-1156 YLQKSVDLSVKTNNS
+1156 LQHLKSPDAAAVQSFL
-1171 RHKALSMTAIGQILT
+1171 
-1186 NKKDIDNALSYLY
+1186 
-1199 EARDIFDS
+1199 
-1207 LKASDLDFVEER
+1207 EEVR
-1219 IIDALWSKANILHKS
+1219 AMA
-1234 VATKYVEGKI
+1234 G
-1244 DEALILCNQALEIT
+1244 
-1258 EKIGNV
+1258 
-1264 HGSATILLTMG
+1264 
-1275 QLFAEEYKN
+1275 
-1284 FSTACD
+1284 
-1290 CFQKSLIK
+1290 
-1298 FQQVNSADVD
+1298 
-1308 IAKQMLSEYQPYIT
+1308 
-1322 SDNDIDRK
+1322 

>member
-1 MQILYIELHPSSET
+1 M
-15 KVELRYQ
+15 K
-22 KLKGQGYEK
+22 
-31 QILRISDI
+31 
-39 EDAIALAE
+39 
-47 RDIYVAM
+47 
-54 PDPVAIGKKLF
+54 
-65 GWLDGDGRW
+65 
-74 LSRALEACQGEL
+74 L

-115 QYPKVVPVRW
+115 TFPKVVPVRW
-125 TEGEVVAS
+125 TKGEVVTS

-164 ILDATR
+164 ILDTTR

-281 GRPIGDD
+281 GRPIGDE

-311 AATYQKLREKNISN
+311 AATYQKLREQNISN

-342 ALVLPMGDRLLPLN
+342 ALVLPLGDRLLPLT

-385 ILQSSL
+385 ILQTCL
-391 RRLQGSDLGV
+391 RRLQGNDLGV

-430 DTIFNYKQFDEGKLL
+430 DTIFIFKQFDEGKLL

-454 EAGHEILNGK
+454 EAGHEVLNGK

-471 TKFLKEGMNDKD
+471 TKFLKEGMNERD

-492 FEVNL
+492 FEENL

-624 LERMAAEETRFREN
+624 LDRMNAKQIEFREN
-638 IMAQALLDQQ
+638 ILAETLLAQQ
-648 SEDLRQMLALGSI
+648 SPDLREMLKLGLV
-661 FEIPVPHEA
+661 FDLPVPELVFAMVCEGVENLKVHQVRAKA
-670 IEKVCVE
+670 IGLLEVNGDLYRVPKILVE
-677 VPNLEICIKHSLT
+677 LLSPEFT
-690 LGLMEIY
+690 QEIY
-697 PNGFLRVPHI
+697 ATAVRELYRV
-707 LHSLLKKIDNIEEI
+707 
-721 SQIAT
+721 
-726 RTLFENWYLK
+726 WYQ
-736 VLESQTKSSTELK
+736 ESESSTEEQK
-749 DQDIRDVLD
+749 
-758 TKISDEKLLEIYR
+758 LEIHR
-771 LALQAK
+771 LALLGYEKEIAAEI
-777 NKGILIITNQILAIR
+777 GVILTNQWINKSRFREAIHL
-792 WKNTGCLYQAIKIC
+792 CE
-806 YSTLKIVEDYH
+806 STLKVTENYRILHQLARSQQVLGEVDLAKNNYQKALDVSPSETTDEQKDKSAIIHNLADIYVQQGQVDQAITLYQQSLEIKESIGSVQGKAATLHQMAGIYAQQGQVDQAINLCQQSLEINERIGDVQGKAATLHQMAGIYAQQGPVEQAIDLYQQSLE
-817 IYHVLANTEASIG
+817 IKESIG
-830 DSNKSITNFGKAL
+830 DVQGKAATLGQMGTLFQNQGRLEEAFQLQQQSL
-843 ELCPLEDREEES
+843 ELNESVGNVQGKATCLHQIAMIHAQQGRVEAAIPL
-855 DILFNLA
+855 
-862 SLCQQMGMWEKAL
+862 
-875 KFCNRVIEIDSQIN
+875 
-889 NQIGKSSALNILSDV
+889 
-904 YNMQGNSQKAIDCL
+904 YQKAI
-918 EQALAIQKE
+918 
-927 LNNTKEIVKIQ
+927 EIYE
-938 HNLSLLY
+938 S
-945 HQVGNKN
+945 VGNIGYKAATLAN
-952 VADFLSESVSNIHRN
+952 MGVLSANNGDFQTAISYLQES
-967 SIDYNDKIKIMIN
+967 
-980 SSALLYKQGK
+980 L
-990 LDESEAILQ
+990 AILQ
-999 ELLNANEL
+999 HLKSPDAAK
-1007 IYDVESKIGILNNLA
+1007 VQS
-1022 TLYSEKGDLLE
+1022 LLE
-1033 ALSYFERAYK
+1033 EVQQ
-1043 LAKDSSRFKDQ
+1043 LAKSPP
-1054 ARELSQIGFL
+1054 
-1064 FSKLLEYDKALNSF
+1064 
-1078 RESLDIYRQIDDLIG
+1078 
-1093 QAYVL
+1093 
-1098 REVSAIYI
+1098 
-1106 KQDNLDL
+1106 
-1113 ANQLLNQSLNIYIE
+1113 
-1127 SEDLDGESLT
+1127 
-1137 LYQIGLLNEKNN
+1137 
-1149 QIDNAIG
+1149 
-1156 YLQKSVDLSVKTNNS
+1156 LQ
-1171 RHKALSMTAIGQILT
+1171 G
-1186 NKKDIDNALSYLY
+1186 
-1199 EARDIFDS
+1199 
-1207 LKASDLDFVEER
+1207 
-1219 IIDALWSKANILHKS
+1219 
-1234 VATKYVEGKI
+1234 G
-1244 DEALILCNQALEIT
+1244 
-1258 EKIGNV
+1258 
-1264 HGSATILLTMG
+1264 
-1275 QLFAEEYKN
+1275 
-1284 FSTACD
+1284 
-1290 CFQKSLIK
+1290 
-1298 FQQVNSADVD
+1298 
-1308 IAKQMLSEYQPYIT
+1308 
-1322 SDNDIDRK
+1322 

>member
-15 KVELRYQ
+15 KVELRYL
-22 KLKGQGYEK
+22 KLNGQGYEK

-47 RDIYVAM
+47 RDIYVSM
-54 PDPVAIGKKLF
+54 PDPVAMGKKLF

-74 LSRALEACQGEL
+74 LIRALADCQGEL

-115 QYPKVVPVRW
+115 TYPKVVTVRW
-125 TEGEVVAS
+125 TKGEVVAI

-275 TAVLGW
+275 AAVLGW

-288 VATLAAA
+288 VATLSAA

-337 DVSLA
+337 DLSLA
-342 ALVLPMGDRLLPLN
+342 ALVLPLGDRLLPVS

-385 ILQSSL
+385 ILQSCL
-391 RRLQGSDLGV
+391 RRLQGNDLGV

-430 DTIFNYKQFDEGKLL
+430 DTIFIYKQFDEDKLL
-445 QDLARNCTS
+445 KELQDNCTAD
-454 EAGHEILNGK
+454 AGHEVLNGK

-471 TKFLKEGMNDKD
+471 TKFLKEGMNEKD

-573 QLPMLSREDAEPLV
+573 KLPMLSREDAEPLV

-624 LERMAAEETRFREN
+624 LDRMMAKQIEFREN
-638 IMAQALLDQQ
+638 ILAETLLAQQSPDLREMLRLGLVFDLPVPELVFAKVCEGVENLKVHQVRAKAIGLLEVNGDLYRVPKILVELLSPEFTQEIYATAVRELYRVWYQESESFTEEQAL
-648 SEDLRQMLALGSI
+648 
-661 FEIPVPHEA
+661 EIH
-670 IEKVCVE
+670 
-677 VPNLEICIKHSLT
+677 
-690 LGLMEIY
+690 
-697 PNGFLRVPHI
+697 
-707 LHSLLKKIDNIEEI
+707 
-721 SQIAT
+721 
-726 RTLFENWYLK
+726 
-736 VLESQTKSSTELK
+736 
-749 DQDIRDVLD
+749 
-758 TKISDEKLLEIYR
+758 R
-771 LALQAK
+771 LALLGDEKEIAV
-777 NKGILIITNQILAIR
+777 AIG
-792 WKNTGCLYQAIKIC
+792 GCLTISWNNRGRFREVVRLC
-806 YSTLKIVEDYH
+806 ESTLKTSESYH
-817 IYHVLANTEASIG
+817 IYHALARSQEVLGEVDLATNNYQKALALFPNENITIDEQSEKAAIIHNLAGIYAQQGNIKQAITLYHQSLDLAENIG
-830 DSNKSITNFGKAL
+830 SMEGKAAT
-843 ELCPLEDREEES
+843 
-855 DILFNLA
+855 F
-862 SLCQQMGMWEKAL
+862 
-875 KFCNRVIEIDSQIN
+875 
-889 NQIGKSSALNILSDV
+889 NQIGKLKLL
-904 YNMQGNSQKAIDCL
+904 QGNIDEALVLHLKSLEICRTNDLFRSEAAALHAIAIIHDRQGKFS
-918 EQALAIQKE
+918 QALSFYQQSLAIKESIGDEMGQDATLHCIAGIYLQQGKLQQALSFYQQSLEIQDRIGNAKGKAATSYEIAGIYAQQGHIEKALSFCQKSLE
-927 LNNTKEIVKIQ
+927 ITDRIDDIQGKATALALIGTICYDQGRIEDGLEFSIQAKEYFDEIGDLRGQSAVI
-938 HNLSLLY
+938 HNIATIY
-945 HQVGNKN
+945 
-952 VADFLSESVSNIHRN
+952 A
-967 SIDYNDKIKIMIN
+967 
-980 SSALLYKQGK
+980 KQGK
-990 LDESEAILQ
+990 LDQVLMLYQESI
-999 ELLNANEL
+999 
-1007 IYDVESKIGILNNLA
+1007 KIDEQIDNIQGKAA
-1022 TLYSEKGDLLE
+1022 TLHCMAIIYTQQG
-1033 ALSYFERAYK
+1033 K
-1043 LAKDSSRFKDQ
+1043 LVQAINLFK
-1054 ARELSQIGFL
+1054 
-1064 FSKLLEYDKALNSF
+1064 
-1078 RESLDIYRQIDDLIG
+1078 
-1093 QAYVL
+1093 
-1098 REVSAIYI
+1098 
-1106 KQDNLDL
+1106 
-1113 ANQLLNQSLNIYIE
+1113 QSLEIKERIGGDIHGKAITLWWLGGLASDQRDFQTAISY
-1127 SEDLDGESLT
+1127 LQESLT
-1137 LYQIGLLNEKNN
+1137 I
-1149 QIDNAIG
+1149 
-1156 YLQKSVDLSVKTNNS
+1156 LQHLKSP
-1171 RHKALSMTAIGQILT
+1171 
-1186 NKKDIDNALSYLY
+1186 
-1199 EARDIFDS
+1199 
-1207 LKASDLDFVEER
+1207 
-1219 IIDALWSKANILHKS
+1219 DAATVQSWLEQVQQLAKS
-1234 VATKYVEGKI
+1234 PPLQG
-1244 DEALILCNQALEIT
+1244 
-1258 EKIGNV
+1258 G
-1264 HGSATILLTMG
+1264 
-1275 QLFAEEYKN
+1275 
-1284 FSTACD
+1284 
-1290 CFQKSLIK
+1290 
-1298 FQQVNSADVD
+1298 
-1308 IAKQMLSEYQPYIT
+1308 
-1322 SDNDIDRK
+1322 

>member
-1 MQILYIELHPSSET
+1 MQILQNILYIELHPSSET

-22 KLKGQGYEK
+22 KLNSSGYEK
-31 QILRISDI
+31 QILQISAIADL
-39 EDAIALAE
+39 IALAE
-47 RDIYVAM
+47 RDIYVSM

-74 LSRALEACQGEL
+74 LSRAVADCQGEL

-103 VLHDREGFLIDR
+103 VLHDHEGFLIDR
-115 QYPKVVPVRW
+115 TFPKVVPVRW
-125 TEGEVVAS
+125 TKGEVVAS

-222 ETGDRYDAKAGEIV
+222 ETGDRYDAKASEIV

-342 ALVLPMGDRLLPLN
+342 ALVLPLGDRLLPLS

-415 KRLLERIADPQNSNY
+415 KRLLERMADPQNSNY
-430 DTIFNYKQFDEGKLL
+430 DTVFNFKQFDEGKLL
-445 QDLARNCTS
+445 QDLARHCTA
-454 EAGHEILNGK
+454 EAGHEILNGR

-471 TKFLKEGMNDKD
+471 TKFLKEGMNDKN

-492 FEVNL
+492 FEENL

-505 VLKYEVV
+505 VLKSEVV

-573 QLPMLSREDAEPLV
+573 KLPMLSREDAEPLV

-609 ILPNDLLTEAQKQEV
+609 ILPNDLLTEEQKQEV
-624 LERMAAEETRFREN
+624 LDRMNAKQTEFREHILAETLLAQQSPDLREMLKLGLVFDLPVPELVFAMVCEGVENLQVHQVRAKAIGLLEVNGDLYRVPKILVELLNPEFTQEIYATAARELYRVWFQEAESSTEEQELEIHRLALLGDEKEIASKIAYELAYKWRNVSRFRETAQICKSTIEVSLDYRVLKEFGYAEQN
-638 IMAQALLDQQ
+638 LGNVQQALDYYQQ
-648 SEDLRQMLALGSI
+648 AINLCPEEDLREKASLSHFLGFIKIDLGEVEEALTLFQQAKEIYENIQDDGNVAAALHQMAIIYAQQGQVDQAIALYQQS
-661 FEIPVPHEA
+661 
-670 IEKVCVE
+670 
-677 VPNLEICIKHSLT
+677 LEINERI
-690 LGLMEIY
+690 G
-697 PNGFLRVPHI
+697 NV
-707 LHSLLKKIDNIEEI
+707 
-721 SQIAT
+721 
-726 RTLFENWYLK
+726 
-736 VLESQTKSSTELK
+736 QTKAATLHQMAGIYAQQGQV
-749 DQDIRDVLD
+749 DQAIALYQQ
-758 TKISDEKLLEIYR
+758 SLEITDRIGDVQTKAATLHGMAMIY
-771 LALQAK
+771 AEQ
-777 NKGILIITNQILAIR
+777 GQVDQAIR
-792 WKNTGCLYQAIKIC
+792 
-806 YSTLKIVEDYH
+806 
-817 IYHVLANTEASIG
+817 
-830 DSNKSITNFGKAL
+830 
-843 ELCPLEDREEES
+843 
-855 DILFNLA
+855 LF
-862 SLCQQMGMWEKAL
+862 
-875 KFCNRVIEIDSQIN
+875 
-889 NQIGKSSALNILSDV
+889 
-904 YNMQGNSQKAIDCL
+904 
-918 EQALAIQKE
+918 
-927 LNNTKEIVKIQ
+927 
-938 HNLSLLY
+938 H
-945 HQVGNKN
+945 
-952 VADFLSESVSNIHRN
+952 
-967 SIDYNDKIKIMIN
+967 
-980 SSALLYKQGK
+980 
-990 LDESEAILQ
+990 
-999 ELLNANEL
+999 
-1007 IYDVESKIGILNNLA
+1007 
-1022 TLYSEKGDLLE
+1022 
-1033 ALSYFERAYK
+1033 
-1043 LAKDSSRFKDQ
+1043 
-1054 ARELSQIGFL
+1054 
-1064 FSKLLEYDKALNSF
+1064 
-1078 RESLDIYRQIDDLIG
+1078 ESLDIANRIG
-1093 QAYVL
+1093 
-1098 REVSAIYI
+1098 EVANKANTLSWLGHIAKAQGDFQTAISYL
-1106 KQDNLDL
+1106 Q
-1113 ANQLLNQSLNIYIE
+1113 
-1127 SEDLDGESLT
+1127 ESLT
-1137 LYQIGLLNEKNN
+1137 ILQHLKSPNAATVQSLLE
-1149 QIDNAIG
+1149 
-1156 YLQKSVDLSVKTNNS
+1156 
-1171 RHKALSMTAIGQILT
+1171 
-1186 NKKDIDNALSYLY
+1186 
-1199 EARDIFDS
+1199 
-1207 LKASDLDFVEER
+1207 
-1219 IIDALWSKANILHKS
+1219 
-1234 VATKYVEGKI
+1234 
-1244 DEALILCNQALEIT
+1244 
-1258 EKIGNV
+1258 
-1264 HGSATILLTMG
+1264 
-1275 QLFAEEYKN
+1275 
-1284 FSTACD
+1284 
-1290 CFQKSLIK
+1290 
-1298 FQQVNSADVD
+1298 QVRAM
-1308 IAKQMLSEYQPYIT
+1308 AG
-1322 SDNDIDRK
+1322 